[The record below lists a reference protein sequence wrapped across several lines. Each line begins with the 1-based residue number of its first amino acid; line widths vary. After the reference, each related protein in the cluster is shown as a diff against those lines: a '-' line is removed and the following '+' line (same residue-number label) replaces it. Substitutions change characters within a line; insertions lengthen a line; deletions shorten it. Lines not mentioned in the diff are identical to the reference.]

1 MEFLLVPLTF
11 LVVNYVLSR
20 NLHTDG
26 HPEIGRRRWLHK
38 TGSWSAIA
46 LILSVPLTI
55 AGLDDII
62 TARVIALAIMGLG
75 ARIIFL
81 LALTLFVK
89 NDSRRKNLLITWD
102 KAAGVY
108 VILCVVTNLN
118 NLLG

>member
-1 MEFLLVPLTF
+1 MEFLLVPLT
-11 LVVNYVLSR
+11 LLAVNYVLSR
-20 NLHTDG
+20 NLRTDG
-26 HPEIGRRRWLHK
+26 HPKSEGRRWLHK
-38 TGSWSAIA
+38 TGSWSAIV

-55 AGLDDII
+55 AGLDDIV
-62 TARVIALAIMGLG
+62 TARIIALAIMGLG

-89 NDSRRKNLLITWD
+89 DDSRRTNLVITWD
-102 KAAGVY
+102 KAAVVY

>member
-1 MEFLLVPLTF
+1 MEFLLVPFTL
-11 LVVNYVLSR
+11 LAVNYVLSR
-20 NLHTDG
+20 NLRTDG
-26 HPEIGRRRWLHK
+26 HPKSEGRRWLHK

-55 AGLDDII
+55 AGLDDIV
-62 TARVIALAIMGLG
+62 TARIIALAIMGLG

-89 NDSRRKNLLITWD
+89 DDSRRKDLLITWD
-102 KAAGVY
+102 KAAVVY
-108 VILCVVTNLN
+108 VTLCVVTNLN